1 MAEAFERASRLQ
13 RGPRKFGQSNLRFRI
28 SDLRCAKRKRDSAQ
42 PQLAK
47 RKRDSAQPQLKIC
60 PISKLPIS
68 FQSTGN
74 VFVYRLPFVVIFR
87 MADPVRPRDGLR
99 GFIRLEPYVPFLMLL
114 RAIPLPKPV
123 VAKHQVVMSLQVLRV
138 N

>member
-42 PQLAK
+42 PQL
-47 RKRDSAQPQLKIC
+47 KIC

-68 FQSTGN
+68 FQSNGN

-123 VAKHQVVMSLQVLRV
+123 VAKHQVVMSLQ
-138 N
+138 